1 MGARLDQHFLVDE
14 GARDAIISATRLE
27 PGDQVIEIG
36 PGRGFLTAA
45 LLSRA
50 AEVTAVELD
59 DWYAES
65 AARRLGSP
73 ANLRLI
79 HQDFLKLDLSELGEG
94 PFKFAANLPYSVA
107 TPILQKILDWPR
119 WTSAVLM
126 FQKEVARRIAAGLGS
141 ADYGLLTLSVWLKAE
156 AELVLELPPEC
167 FSPPPKV
174 DSAVVR
180 LTRRPRPL
188 LEPAEEKAFFRL
200 AKAAFGQRRKM
211 AAGVLAG
218 TLKLPRAEVE
228 EAFRRCGIAP
238 DCRPQQIPPEGFLR
252 LAERQRLGAR

>member
-1 MGARLDQHFLVDE
+1 MGARLDQHFLIDE
-14 GARDAIISATRLE
+14 KARDSILAAARLE
-27 PGDQVIEIG
+27 PGERVVEIG
-36 PGRGFLTAA
+36 PGRGFLTQA
-45 LLSRA
+45 LLTRA

-59 DWYAES
+59 DWYAGS
-65 AARRLGSP
+65 AMERLRRP
-73 ANLRLI
+73 ANLKLI
-79 HQDFLKLDLSELGEG
+79 HEDFLKLDLFSLGEG
-94 PFKFAANLPYSVA
+94 PYKFVANLPYSVA

-119 WTSAVLM
+119 WSSAVLM
-126 FQKEVARRIAAGLGS
+126 FQKEVARRIAAGPGS

-188 LEPAEEKAFFRL
+188 LEPAGEKNFFRL

-218 TLKLPRAEVE
+218 ALGLPRERVL
-228 EAFRRCGIAP
+228 EAFQYCEIPPEA
-238 DCRPQQIPPEGFLR
+238 RPQQIPPEGFLR
-252 LAERQRLGAR
+252 LSETLKV